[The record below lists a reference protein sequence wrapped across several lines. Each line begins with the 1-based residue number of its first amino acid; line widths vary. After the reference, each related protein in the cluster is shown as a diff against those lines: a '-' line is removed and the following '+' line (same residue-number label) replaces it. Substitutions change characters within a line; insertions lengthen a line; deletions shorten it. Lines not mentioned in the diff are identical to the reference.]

1 MYHCSMNE
9 FNHINTMPVAD
20 VVKALGNRFREY
32 RIAVQMT
39 QAEVS
44 KKSGVKFTHHT
55 ALRAWHHLHHHG
67 QLHSLA
73 QGHKL
78 LSRLGRHLARA
89 TPIAL
94 RHGEGRNE
102 ETKTCAPCKIT

>member
-1 MYHCSMNE
+1 MYLCSMNE

-44 KKSGVKFTHHT
+44 KKSGV
-55 ALRAWHHLHHHG
+55 
-67 QLHSLA
+67 SLPTI
-73 QGHKL
+73 
-78 LSRLGRHLARA
+78 RRFELG
-89 TPIAL
+89 TTYNITMGNFIAL
-94 RHGEGRNE
+94 LKAINFSAGLADILPELPPSPYAMAKAEMKKPKRVRHA
-102 ETKTCAPCKIT
+102 K